1 MKILIITAF
10 FALTVLS
17 CQQYDSAKSSS
28 VEPGLA
34 SATPPAKPDVL
45 SVTASENL
53 KQALLE
59 ALADERRA
67 RATYKAVIEKFDNP
81 RPFSNIEKAEA
92 RHESF
97 LLELFAKYG
106 FDVPE
111 NQFSGKTIDMSSTVT
126 ENCARAIEGEKANIA
141 MYDRLLMT
149 VSEADVKDTFIYLRS
164 ASKDNHLP
172 AFERCSQGG
181 RGRPRSS

>member
-1 MKILIITAF
+1 
-10 FALTVLS
+10 VLS
-17 CQQYDSAKSSS
+17 CQQYNSAKSSLI
-28 VEPGLA
+28 EPALA
-34 SATPPAKPDVL
+34 SATPPAKPDVPN
-45 SVTASENL
+45 VTASEDL

-67 RATYKAVIEKFDNP
+67 RATYKAGIDKFDNP
-81 RPFSNIEKAEA
+81 RPFSNVVKAEA

-106 FDVPE
+106 FEVPE
-111 NQFSGKTIDMSSTVT
+111 NQFSGKSMDVLSTVA
-126 ENCARAIEGEKANIA
+126 ENCANAVDGEKANIA
-141 MYDRLLMT
+141 MYDRLLTT
-149 VSEADVKDTFIYLRS
+149 VSESDVKERFLYLRS

-181 RGRPRSS
+181 RGPRS

>member
-1 MKILIITAF
+1 MKLLIVTTF

-17 CQQYDSAKSSS
+17 CQQYDSSKSSLM
-28 VEPGLA
+28 EPASA
-34 SATPPAKPDVL
+34 SATPPAKPDVPN
-45 SVTASENL
+45 VTAPENL

-67 RATYKAVIEKFDNP
+67 HATYKAVIDKFGNP
-81 RPFSNIEKAEA
+81 RPFSNIVKAEA

-97 LLELFAKYG
+97 LLELFVKYG
-106 FDVPE
+106 FEVPE
-111 NQFSGKTIDMSSTVT
+111 NQFSGKSIAVSATVT
-126 ENCARAIEGEKANIA
+126 ENCAMAVEGEKANIA
-141 MYDRLLMT
+141 MYDRLLT
-149 VSEADVKDTFIYLRS
+149 SVSESDVKDTFIYLRN

-181 RGRPRSS
+181 RGPRS